1 MPYVVCRPCVVH
13 GMCVVVLN
21 GACRTCVANAA
32 WTSALDVIHELVIY
46 SVRFMSS
53 CNNTRRC
60 PLLPASPYHPL
71 RLRNRYSQ
79 ARLYALTRV
88 HMSTRVRAVR
98 SSVSWCLI
106 ATHTIN
112 YVSYSTRSAVTA
124 SLLAYFRLWS
134 AQCQGRSL
142 PSVVYVQHNVLCSYN
157 IQERSLFR

>member
-1 MPYVVCRPCVVH
+1 MCRPCVVH

-112 YVSYSTRSAVTA
+112 YVSLYPLLLRNCWLTSGCNERSARAT
-124 SLLAYFRLWS
+124 
-134 AQCQGRSL
+134 L
-142 PSVVYVQHNVLCSYN
+142 PSVVDVQHNVLCSYN
-157 IQERSLFR
+157 IQERSLFS